1 MSALPRRS
9 SARGTHKRSRGF
21 GAGSQVDG
29 HVATQHVEELST
41 HTYSHPHRISAYA
54 VAPTDPAAIRA

>member
-9 SARGTHKRSRGF
+9 SARGTHKRSRASVR
-21 GAGSQVDG
+21 AGQVDT
-29 HVATQHVEELST
+29 HMATQHVEGLST

-54 VAPTDPAAIRA
+54 VAPTDTAEIRA